1 MKHVLQALLNTIPK
15 FDRKIGT
22 PSEFNLFTESYGG
35 HYGPAF
41 FNYFYNQNLKIQ
53 NGSMP
58 GYPLNFNSLGIING
72 IIDEYVIFRPMGSKP
87 QLMCSDPS
95 RRVITLNLLSTSKSI

>member
-1 MKHVLQALLNTIPK
+1 MNTIPK
-15 FDRKIGT
+15 FDTKIGI
-22 PSEFNLFTESYGG
+22 PREFNLFTESYGG

-41 FNYFYNQNLKIQ
+41 FNYFYNQNLKIE

-72 IIDEYVIFRPMGSKP
+72 IIDEYAGNMSHLVELS
-87 QLMCSDPS
+87 L
-95 RRVITLNLLSTSKSI
+95 TLTRSVQAGYYPEFSVNK

>member
-1 MKHVLQALLNTIPK
+1 MLQALLNTIPK
-15 FDRKIGT
+15 FGIKIGT
-22 PSEFNLFTESYGG
+22 LREFNLFTESYGG

-41 FNYFYNQNLKIQ
+41 FNYFYNQNVKIQ

-72 IIDEYVIFRPMGSKP
+72 IIDEYVFTKILGTLVFR
-87 QLMCSDPS
+87 
-95 RRVITLNLLSTSKSI
+95 

>member
-1 MKHVLQALLNTIPK
+1 LQALLNTIPK
-15 FDRKIGT
+15 FDTKIGT
-22 PSEFNLFTESYGG
+22 PKDFNLFTESYGG

-41 FNYFYNQNLKIQ
+41 FNYFYDQNEKIQ

-72 IIDEYVIFRPMGSKP
+72 IIDEYAYSGTSGS
-87 QLMCSDPS
+87 
-95 RRVITLNLLSTSKSI
+95 RTLG

>member
-1 MKHVLQALLNTIPK
+1 MLQALLNTIPK
-15 FDRKIGT
+15 FDTKIGT
-22 PSEFNLFTESYGG
+22 PREFNLFTESYGG

-41 FNYFYNQNLKIQ
+41 FHYFYNQNLRIQ

-72 IIDEYVIFRPMGSKP
+72 IIDEYASTDFQSTISWLTSSGPFKQST
-87 QLMCSDPS
+87 
-95 RRVITLNLLSTSKSI
+95 ILNLP